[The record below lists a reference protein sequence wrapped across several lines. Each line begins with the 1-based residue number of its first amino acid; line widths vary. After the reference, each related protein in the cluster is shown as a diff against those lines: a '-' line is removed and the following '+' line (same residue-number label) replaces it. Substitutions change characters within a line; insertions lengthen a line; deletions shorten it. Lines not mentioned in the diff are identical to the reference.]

1 MGAHCARAHH
11 QPQRGTAAFGGRI
24 LDTSALLDVATGAT
38 VYARSLVD
46 TATQAGLTL
55 SVPAAALAA
64 AWAATG
70 PLGRLSL
77 DLLLEVPVVVV
88 DPLDE
93 PAAGAVGVA
102 LARPSVP

>member
-1 MGAHCARAHH
+1 M
-11 QPQRGTAAFGGRI
+11 
-24 LDTSALLDVATGAT
+24 
-38 VYARSLVD
+38 
-46 TATQAGLTL
+46 
-55 SVPAAALAA
+55 PAAALAA

-93 PAAGAVGVA
+93 PAVRAVGVA
-102 LARPSVP
+102 LARPSVPAGSH